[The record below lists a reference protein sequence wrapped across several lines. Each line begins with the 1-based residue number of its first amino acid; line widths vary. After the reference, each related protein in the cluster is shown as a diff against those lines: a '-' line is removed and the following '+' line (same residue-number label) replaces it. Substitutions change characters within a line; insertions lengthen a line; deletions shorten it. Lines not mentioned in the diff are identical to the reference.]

1 MEKHVSPV
9 SFPQR
14 LLQLHLPLM
23 RLQPRWRQ
31 HRVRL
36 LQLNVYYDCDYVGIS
51 NAEGESYH
59 VRKLKYQRAS
69 LCRAHLLHITVPPST
84 SLPSTT
90 SSFAST
96 DLPTTEPLP
105 STVSPESNPTT
116 PLWLRTRL
124 RNSNQCFRY
133 AYGTFTGNITVVGR
147 WECAGSF
154 KLCCIPLS
162 LFHEPLYR
170 SHGVAV

>member
-1 MEKHVSPV
+1 M
-9 SFPQR
+9 F
-14 LLQLHLPLM
+14 LLCLFL
-23 RLQPRWRQ
+23 RGSY
-31 HRVRL
+31 
-36 LQLNVYYDCDYVGIS
+36 NSTCYSCDYSQDGD
-51 NAEGESYH
+51 NTGWGFYTSYH

-116 PLWLRTRL
+116 PLWLRTR
-124 RNSNQCFRY
+124 RHNSNQCFRY